1 MINDARNR
9 YLQEIFILQ
18 FYESLLVVEVKW
30 KNLNYMIIFDSE
42 KRNFDFLI
50 FLFFSIELYFII
62 YSILNL

>member
-9 YLQEIFILQ
+9 YLQKIFILQ
-18 FYESLLVVEVKW
+18 FYESLLVVKVKW

-42 KRNFDFLI
+42 KGNFDFLI